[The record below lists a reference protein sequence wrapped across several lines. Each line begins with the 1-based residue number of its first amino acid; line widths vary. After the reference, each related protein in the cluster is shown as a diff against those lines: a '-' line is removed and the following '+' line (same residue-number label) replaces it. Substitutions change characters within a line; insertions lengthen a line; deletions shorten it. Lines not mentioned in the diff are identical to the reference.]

1 MTTLRR
7 RTIRTGASFVALA
20 GVLALSLTVP
30 IPSVPDDG
38 EAAVER
44 VVAKRL
50 PGWTIDRVNRSW
62 EGAYSVVT
70 TCAGRELGFQYVPGH
85 GLPQENAW
93 LQPND
98 PFARERLESISD
110 HWRYLVWYDDPAI
123 VDTLSCE
130 EEIAGGGETARERTQ
145 YD

>member
-1 MTTLRR
+1 MTILRR

-30 IPSVPDDG
+30 IPSLPDHG
-38 EAAVER
+38 EAAVAR
-44 VVAKRL
+44 IVQNRL
-50 PGWTIDRVNRSW
+50 PGWSVERIKRSW

-70 TCAGRELGFQYVPGH
+70 TCAGRQVGFQYVPGH
-85 GLPQENAW
+85 GLGPNNAW

-98 PFARERLESISD
+98 LYSRERLASISD
-110 HWRYLVWYDDPAI
+110 HWRYLVWYADPAI
-123 VDTLSCE
+123 VDTLSCKE
-130 EEIAGGGETARERTQ
+130 ELAGGGDTALDRSE